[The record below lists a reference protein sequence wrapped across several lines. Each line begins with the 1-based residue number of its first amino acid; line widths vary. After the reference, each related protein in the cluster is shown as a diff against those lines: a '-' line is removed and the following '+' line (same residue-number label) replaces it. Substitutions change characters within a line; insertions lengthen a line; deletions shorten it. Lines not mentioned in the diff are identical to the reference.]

1 MLAQRKFKPLPIPMV
16 RKILREIGAALK
28 FLHNRDVIHRD
39 VKLEN
44 VMLANHSKTVKL
56 ADFGLAEKVSESA
69 KLIKRAGTVG
79 YAAPELLMD
88 VPYDTSSDIW
98 SLGCLLYAMLTVT
111 LPFPMQ
117 KKPS

>member
-1 MLAQRKFKPLPIPMV
+1 MV
-16 RKILREIGAALK
+16 RKILREIGTALK

-69 KLIKRAGTVG
+69 KTIKRAGTVG

-98 SLGCLLYAMLTVT
+98 SLGCLLYVMLTVT